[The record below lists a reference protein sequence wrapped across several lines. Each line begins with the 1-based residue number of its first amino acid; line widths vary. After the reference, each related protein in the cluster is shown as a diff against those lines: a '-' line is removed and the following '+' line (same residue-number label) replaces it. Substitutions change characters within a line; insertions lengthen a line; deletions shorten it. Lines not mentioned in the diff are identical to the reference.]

1 MPNRTIWPSS
11 NGGCNAKFRSHS
23 YKYDTT
29 LVLMVCSRFNSILL
43 LFIVAIAFVV
53 VIISDMLFRRALSSY
68 FFRQIKEFQKSLSP
82 KWSFLRIVIIN
93 ETPASQFC
101 GKALPIS
108 SIDSYDSKA
117 VVSFL
122 HKSIHGHV

>member
-1 MPNRTIWPSS
+1 MPNRTIWPCS
-11 NGGCNAKFRSHS
+11 NGGCNVKLSEPLLQIQYYVGF
-23 YKYDTT
+23 DG
-29 LVLMVCSRFNSILL
+29 LQSILL

-53 VIISDMLFRRALSSY
+53 VIIGDMLFRRALSSN
-68 FFRQIKEFQKSLSP
+68 FCRQIKEFQKSLSP